1 MKENMKKYILA
12 SSLALAFAGC
22 SDSFLEEKMVS
33 SITQDYLNTEV
44 GLDQLVVGSYNSV
57 RFPLLYTEG
66 IHMLETG
73 HDCSTKS
80 GATSLNYYSTS
91 DWSPSGIIGSQAN
104 QFMGF
109 QSKQQ
114 AGFLINGYPIID
126 NCNKAIAAI
135 RSGGALGKYASDATF
150 AAARLSEVLF
160 NRAYVYY
167 LLNTVFGDI
176 YFSTTSSTSL
186 PSNYQYARTPA
197 SVMFNELI
205 GDLRY
210 AVEKLPESYGEAEF
224 GRATKYAA
232 AHLLAKIYLN
242 RYQGKDYGTTAYG
255 RRADGTI
262 DNSNEKSYLGML
274 YKGEGAADL
283 DSCVYYANMVI
294 NAHPLVSDYNELF
307 RHTLG
312 DFSNEKTSE
321 NVLNAVFSESGDN
334 YRYGVRAL
342 TFFCGDY
349 SGDKFGIPGRLWEYG
364 GKSNQG
370 FYNNDFGLD
379 VFTDKVNDS
388 RFQKSFRLEYVTG
401 LNTSGTST
409 PSANGDYYAYNDS
422 KNQTYVWNEEQAAY
436 FNEHILP
443 NYNRPSWGGRKAAAG
458 EHKMGKGDIS
468 RAMIENTKE
477 TAIDAKLIDAQP
489 YPVYARWVKEGNNY
503 YYRPQIVGNDSYT
516 FAGSKNFNGLENS
529 SKQGKAAS
537 LKYDDPNRGGLD
549 GESGGRDIPVMRSA
563 EMYLVR
569 AEAYVRKGQ
578 YGKAIDDINVLRK
591 RAAFKS
597 GETRN
602 EIVAR
607 MYPGHENLAQTEQQW
622 PYTVAIDSY
631 NAIKVDASYWDGV
644 SAKSK
649 MEAYTSAANTED
661 KRALEFIYNE
671 YAREFNEEF
680 IYYGVIHHAGVQAQR
695 IQWHDQ
701 MGANT
706 TNNTYPVG
714 SWDTSDNLNGGNGQT
729 GNAKGNF
736 QNYMT
741 LKPFSRTFMEL
752 LTDENGVLLDEVAK
766 KAYQN
771 YGY

>member
-1 MKENMKKYILA
+1 MKKYILA
-12 SSLALAFAGC
+12 GTFALALASC

-33 SITQDYLNTEV
+33 SITQDYLNTEI
-44 GLDQLVVGSYNSV
+44 GLDQLIVSSYNSV

-66 IHMLETG
+66 LHMLETG
-73 HDCSTKS
+73 HDCAMKS
-80 GATSLNYYSTS
+80 GATSLNKFAISE
-91 DWSPSGIIGSQAN
+91 WSPSGLIGNQAN

-126 NCNKAIAAI
+126 NCNKAITAI
-135 RSGGALGKYASDATF
+135 RSGDALGKYASDPSF

-167 LLNTVFGDI
+167 LLNTVFGDV
-176 YFSTTSSTSL
+176 YFSTESSTSL
-186 PSNYQYARTPA
+186 PSNYQYTRTPA
-197 SVMFNELI
+197 SVMFKELI

-210 AVEKLPESYGEAEF
+210 AVEHLPEQYSEAEY

-242 RYQGKDYGTTAYG
+242 RYQGKEYGTPEYG

-283 DSCVYYANMVI
+283 DSCIYYANMVI
-294 NAHPLVSDYNELF
+294 NAHPLVDDYHELF
-307 RHTLG
+307 RHDLG
-312 DFSNEKTSE
+312 DFSNEKTTE

-342 TFFCGDY
+342 TFFVGDY
-349 SGDKFGIPGRLWEYG
+349 AGDKYGIPSRLWEYG

-370 FYNNDFGLD
+370 FCNDDFGID
-379 VFTDKVNDS
+379 VFTDKLNDS
-388 RFQKSFRLEYVTG
+388 RYQKTFRLEYVTG
-401 LNTSGTST
+401 INTSGAST
-409 PSANGDYYAYNDS
+409 PSANGDYYAYNDERN
-422 KNQTYVWNEEQAAY
+422 KTYVWNEEQAAY

-443 NYNRPSWGGRKAAAG
+443 TYNRPSWGGRKAVAG
-458 EHKMGKGDIS
+458 EHKMGTGDIS

-477 TAIDAKLIDAQP
+477 TAIDVEVINAQP
-489 YPVYARWVKEGNNY
+489 YPVFARWVKDGNKY
-503 YYRPQIVGNDSYT
+503 YYRPQIVGNDDYS
-516 FAGSKNFNGLENS
+516 FADSKIFYGLENT
-529 SKQGKAAS
+529 SKTGKVTNM
-537 LKYDDPNRGGLD
+537 KYDDPNRGALD
-549 GESGGRDIPVMRSA
+549 SESGGRDIPVMRSA

-569 AEAYVRKGQ
+569 AEACGRKGE
-578 YGKAIDDINVLRK
+578 YGKAIEDINVLRR
-591 RAAFKS
+591 RAAFKP

-602 EIVAR
+602 EVLAR
-607 MYPGHENLAQTEQQW
+607 LYPGHENLSNESQQW
-622 PYTVAIDSY
+622 PYEVDNNSY
-631 NAIKVDASYWDGV
+631 DAIKVDASYWDGT
-644 SAKSK
+644 SEKSK
-649 MEAYTSAANTED
+649 LENYTPVADTPE
-661 KRALEFIYNE
+661 KRFLEFIYNE

-695 IQWHDQ
+695 IQWHNQ
-701 MGANT
+701 MGANSA
-706 TNNTYPVG
+706 NNTYPVG
-714 SWDTSDNLNGGNGQT
+714 SWDVSDNVNGGNGQT

-741 LKPFSRTFMEL
+741 LKPFSRTFIEL
-752 LTDENGVLLDEVAK
+752 LTDENGVLLDEAAK